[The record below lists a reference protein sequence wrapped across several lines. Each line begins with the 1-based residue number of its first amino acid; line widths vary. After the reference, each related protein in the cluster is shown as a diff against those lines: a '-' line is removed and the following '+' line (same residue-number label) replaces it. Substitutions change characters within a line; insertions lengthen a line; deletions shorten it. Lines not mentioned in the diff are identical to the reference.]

1 MLPIQW
7 KLTYTSRQK
16 CFHDLEAKAT
26 VPRDFKVFIYGGCVR
41 KLQDKIYSNL
51 AASPASPCSL
61 HIDYYDE
68 KACALDS
75 SLGQVLEFAAPF
87 TGALL
92 IIGGFLCCFFGS
104 ILIAWAVA
112 LLLAV
117 AGSLGIFLIVYN
129 FIPYDVPRAVLTLLL
144 LGSLGAGVVVGRFG
158 YKWSKSHSIYVPII
172 GGWGGLV
179 LATLLLGLL
188 FPQANQI
195 ASLAAAVIGALLGGL
210 LANHFKAKL
219 KWMGTAAI
227 GSYILIRGLQLVV

>member
-1 MLPIQW
+1 
-7 KLTYTSRQK
+7 
-16 CFHDLEAKAT
+16 
-26 VPRDFKVFIYGGCVR
+26 
-41 KLQDKIYSNL
+41 
-51 AASPASPCSL
+51 
-61 HIDYYDE
+61 
-68 KACALDS
+68 
-75 SLGQVLEFAAPF
+75 
-87 TGALL
+87 L

-188 FPQANQI
+188 FPRANQI

-219 KWMGTAAI
+219 KWIGTAAV
-227 GSYILIRGLQLVV
+227 GSYILTTGVRLAIANNGEHAKTVAGATPEAGHALGYLAGGIILAILGALFQWKYFASKVEEDDDDYKKDDHDEGTY